1 MHSRSIQ
8 RFHLILFYALITAV
22 LISLITTLLRYDNG
36 HKTQSTFAAN
46 QLTLAQ
52 SALSSSEPAIYL
64 PLVMV
69 PEAPCVYVET
79 DDAVVIEIES
89 VPTVE
94 AWQLETTFLGYTG
107 KGYYVWR
114 GPEQYGTPGNGILTY
129 PISVTKS
136 SDYQL
141 NIRNS
146 HPTNPSLFNDVW
158 VRLDNGPW
166 IKSFSNV
173 INAWTYDFN
182 FDRGGGNLG
191 AAIFEDVTAGIHTL
205 ELSGRSAGFR
215 LDRLVFSANGMGQ
228 LDSVPESPCVIPE

>member
-1 MHSRSIQ
+1 MHSQQNR
-8 RFHLILFYALITAV
+8 RLRHLFFCGLATAV
-22 LISLITTLLRYDNG
+22 FISSLFIFLTDATGKVAQPTHALDQPALPGSNPS
-36 HKTQSTFAAN
+36 STD
-46 QLTLAQ
+46 LAT
-52 SALSSSEPAIYL
+52 YL

-79 DDAVVIEIES
+79 SDAVVIEIES
-89 VPTVE
+89 IPAVDD
-94 AWQLETTFLGYTG
+94 WQLETSFPGYIG
-107 KGYYVWR
+107 NGYYVWR
-114 GPEQYGTPGNGILTY
+114 GPEYYGSPGNGILTY

-146 HPTNPSLFNDVW
+146 HPTNPSLYNDVW

-173 INAWTYDFN
+173 LNAWTYDFN

-191 AAIFEDVTAGIHTL
+191 AAIFEDVTAGLHTL
-205 ELSGRSAGFR
+205 ELSARSAGFR
-215 LDRLVFSANGMGQ
+215 LDRLVFSANGSGQ
-228 LDSVPESPCVIPE
+228 LVTEPESPCVVP